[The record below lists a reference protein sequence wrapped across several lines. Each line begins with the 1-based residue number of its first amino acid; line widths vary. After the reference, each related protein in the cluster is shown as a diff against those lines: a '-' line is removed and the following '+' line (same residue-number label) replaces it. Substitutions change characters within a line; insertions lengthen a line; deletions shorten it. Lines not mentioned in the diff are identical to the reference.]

1 MAFLRSATR
10 CNSLVTRNI
19 STPLPSYQVRQGGV
33 SRNVAKAKQLSCSL
47 YYIDVRR
54 GLSTQSGGQPNQR
67 PSGPFMVRNVSSTAP
82 ENAAAAVTASP
93 AVLARDPLDVS
104 FNNPI
109 DAFKSKTTW
118 ELVRA
123 YAVYVMC
130 SSEYLVENNMQVRQ
144 ERDDVLVFYWSGQQS
159 GFR

>member
-10 CNSLVTRNI
+10 CNSLVTRNVSI
-19 STPLPSYQVRQGGV
+19 PLPSYQNRQGGV
-33 SRNVAKAKQLSCSL
+33 RLNVARAKQLSCSL
-47 YYIDVRR
+47 YYVDVRR
-54 GLSTQSGGQPNQR
+54 ELNTQSGAQPNQH

-82 ENAAAAVTASP
+82 KNAAAVAASP
-93 AVLARDPLDVS
+93 TVSARDPLDVS

-123 YAVYVMC
+123 YVVYVMC
-130 SSEYLVENNMQVRQ
+130 SSEYLVENNMQVR
-144 ERDDVLVFYWSGQQS
+144 
-159 GFR
+159 